1 MQRREKGLV
10 KQKYKIKKNL
20 PLIPE
25 VVEESDQSK
34 DSLDSFEKDD
44 VEVETSDDESLDNQ
58 ELVDIDYNELVD

>member
-1 MQRREKGLV
+1 MV

-20 PLIPE
+20 TLIPE

-34 DSLDSFEKDD
+34 DSLDSFENDD